1 MPIRPLISLITLGVA
16 DVAASTQFYERL
28 GWVRSPDS
36 LDRITFIALDGVV
49 LALFGHA
56 DLAADAG
63 VPAQAPGFRG
73 VTLALNQPD
82 RAMVDRVM
90 AEALMA
96 GAKLVKPAQDLAW
109 GGYGGYFA
117 DPDGHLWE
125 VAHNPFWPLDETGRV
140 VLPG

>member
-1 MPIRPLISLITLGVA
+1 MAIRPLVSLITLGVA
-16 DVAASTQFYERL
+16 DVEASTAFYERL
-28 GWVRSPDS
+28 GWTRSSESMP
-36 LDRITFIALDGVV
+36 RITFIALDGVV

-56 DLAADAG
+56 DLAEDAG
-63 VPAQAPGFRG
+63 IEDRPTGFRG

-82 RAMVDRVM
+82 KATVDRVM

-109 GGYGGYFA
+109 GGYGGYFG

-125 VAHNPFWPLDETGRV
+125 VAWNPFWPLDDAGRV
-140 VLPG
+140 VLPA

>member
-1 MPIRPLISLITLGVA
+1 MPIKSLISLITLGVA
-16 DVAASTQFYERL
+16 DVEASTQFYERL
-28 GWVRSPDS
+28 GWTRSSESMPS
-36 LDRITFIALDGVV
+36 ISFIALDGVV

-63 VPAQAPGFRG
+63 VPAKGPGFRG

-90 AEALMA
+90 AEALLA
-96 GAKLVKPAQDLAW
+96 GARLVKQPQDLAS

-125 VAHNPFWPLDETGRV
+125 VAWNPFWPLDGTGRIA
-140 VLPG
+140 LPA